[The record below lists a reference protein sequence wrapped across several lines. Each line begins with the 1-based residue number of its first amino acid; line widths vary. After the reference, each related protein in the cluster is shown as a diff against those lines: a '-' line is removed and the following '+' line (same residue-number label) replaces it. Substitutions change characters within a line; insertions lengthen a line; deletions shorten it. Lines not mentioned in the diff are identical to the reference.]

1 MANNKKLN
9 EVGMAT
15 RFTKDN
21 QPTDEAKS
29 KGQVNLS
36 IKKNLIETLRSRIDE
51 WDLVDK
57 VVSGVNSEVDN
68 GNLKNAIEL
77 LKIAKEPEKQE
88 INLNG
93 GVEIQKVF
101 IDEATKKETQ
111 KHIKDFIND

>member
-1 MANNKKLN
+1 MNEKSLENLKK
-9 EVGMAT
+9 ADDFSST
-15 RFTKDN
+15 N
-21 QPTDEAKS
+21 QPSPEAKS
-29 KGQVNLS
+29 RGKIEAS
-36 IKKNLIETLRSRIDE
+36 IKRNLLETLRSRIDE

-93 GVEIQKVF
+93 GVEVQKVF

-111 KHIKDFIND
+111 KHIKEFIND

>member
-1 MANNKKLN
+1 MNKHGKIENL
-9 EVGMAT
+9 
-15 RFTKDN
+15 RPIDN
-21 QPTDEAKS
+21 SDEAINQAKS
-29 KGQVNLS
+29 RGKIEAS
-36 IKKNLIETLRSRIDE
+36 IKRNLLETLRSRIDE

-57 VVSGVNSEVDN
+57 VVSGVNSEVNN

-101 IDEATKKETQ
+101 IDEATKKEA
-111 KHIKDFIND
+111 KRHIKEFIDD